1 MARAV
6 FLDRD
11 GTLVEDP
18 GYLHEP
24 DKVRLLPGAGEA
36 VARLNREGLIVVTVS
51 NQSGIAR
58 GRYDTADYH
67 AVQRRIRELLKEK
80 GARLDGSYFCPHHP
94 DVGGPCPCRKPGIKL
109 FEDAR
114 EALGIDLASSYYVGD
129 RLSDLQPARH
139 YGGRAL
145 LVRTGEGAHHETGAR
160 TLGAGVVDDLAAA
173 VDRILETQ

>member
-1 MARAV
+1 MATAV

-24 DKVRLLPGAGEA
+24 DRVRLLPGAGEA
-36 VARLNREGLIVVTVS
+36 VARLNRGGLVVVTVS

-58 GRYDTADYH
+58 GKYTVADYR
-67 AVQRRIRELLKEK
+67 AVQRRIADLLAAL
-80 GARLDGSYFCPHHP
+80 GAKLDGSYFCPHHP
-94 DVGGPCPCRKPGIKL
+94 EVTGPCPCRKPGIKL

-139 YGGRAL
+139 YGGQAL
-145 LVRTGEGAHHETGAR
+145 LVRTGEGAHHEAGAR
-160 TLGAGVVDDLAAA
+160 TLGAAVVDDLAAA
-173 VDRILETQ
+173 VDRILETR

>member
-1 MARAV
+1 MKGGV

-36 VARLNREGLIVVTVS
+36 VARLNRGGWTVVTVS

-58 GRYDTADYH
+58 GRYTVADYR
-67 AVQRRIRELLKEK
+67 AVQRRLADLLAAV
-80 GARLDGSYFCPHHP
+80 GAKLDGSFFCPHHP
-94 DVGGPCPCRKPGIKL
+94 DVTGPCPCRKPGIKL

-114 EALGIDLASSYYVGD
+114 EALGIDLASSFYVGD
-129 RLSDLQPARH
+129 RLTDLQPARH
-139 YGGRAL
+139 YGGQAL
-145 LVRTGEGAHHETGAR
+145 LVRTGEGAQHEVAAR
-160 TLGAGVVDDLAAA
+160 TLGATVVDDLAAA
-173 VDRILETQ
+173 VDRILETR